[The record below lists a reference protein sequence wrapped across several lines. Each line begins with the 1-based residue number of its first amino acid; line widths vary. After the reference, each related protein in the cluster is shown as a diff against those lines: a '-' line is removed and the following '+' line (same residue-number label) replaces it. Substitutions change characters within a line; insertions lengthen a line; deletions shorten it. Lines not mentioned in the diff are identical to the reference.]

1 MVRLKPNRIRKN
13 NNFYIHFI
21 PFRSRFSTNTCL
33 NHLTDLKKFEMDK
46 NNSLVLLDHR
56 KAFDTNQL

>member
-1 MVRLKPNRIRKN
+1 MVRLKPNWIRKN

-21 PFRSRFSTNTCL
+21 QFRSRFSTNTCL
-33 NHLTDLKKFEMDK
+33 NHLTDLKKFEMDN